1 MTASHLNLLTLF
13 DNNYCDKMTYKEK
26 LTAIRKQM
34 EADNVQAYLIPSADP
49 HMSEYLP
56 KHYKCIPFASGFRGS
71 AGTLVITHDF
81 AGLWT
86 DSRYFEQAA
95 EQLADSGFELVKLK
109 VQHMPEYIDWL
120 NDTLVPGDVVATDEK
135 LLSILSGDLLT
146 LNLGKKGI
154 TLTHKDY
161 LDPIWENR
169 PALPTDAAYLIE
181 DEHIGQ
187 SVTSK
192 LAEVRAVLMKQ
203 QADYHLVSSL
213 DDMAWLFNIRGK
225 DVNYNPVVLSFAL
238 ISQDHAKLYIDPAK
252 LTEAEKQT
260 LLKSAVEV
268 IAYDEIERDLAL
280 LPANASILIDPKR
293 NCYAYLKVLPASVK
307 VIKETNPSTVLK
319 AVKNATELANTRT
332 AMVKDGV
339 AITRFFKWISE
350 NIGKIKITELSAAA
364 QLRSYRSEQEGFIGD
379 SFTTISAYKAHG
391 ALPHYSASAECDSE
405 LKPESLFLVDSGG
418 QYFYGT
424 TDITRTVSLGENT
437 DEECIDYT
445 LVLKGMIDGCK
456 SRFPKGTCGYQI
468 DAITRKPIWEQGI
481 NYGHGTGHGVGYF
494 LNVHEGP
501 QVFNPTNTPVA
512 IELGMITSIEPGIYR
527 PGKHGIRIENL
538 VTTIEDAKTE
548 FGDFYAFEAL
558 TLAPIS
564 TNIVKKELLENS
576 QIQWLNDYNA
586 TVFEKL
592 SPFLTDE
599 ENLWLKK
606 ETAAI

>member
-1 MTASHLNLLTLF
+1 
-13 DNNYCDKMTYKEK
+13 MTYIEK
-26 LTAIRKQM
+26 LSAIREQM
-34 EADNVQAYLIPSADP
+34 KADNVHAYLIPSADP

-95 EQLADSGFELVKLK
+95 EQLAGSGFELVKLK
-109 VQHMPEYIDWL
+109 VQHMPEYINWL
-120 NDTLVPGDVVATDEK
+120 GETLPAGSTVASDEK

-146 LNLGKKGI
+146 KNLSNKGI

-161 LDPIWENR
+161 LNPIWEDR
-169 PALPTDAAYLIE
+169 PSLPTDPAFLIE
-181 DEHIGQ
+181 EQHIGQ
-187 SVTSK
+187 SVSSK
-192 LAEVRAVLMKQ
+192 LAEVRKALSSF
-203 QADYHLVSSL
+203 QAEYHLVSSL
-213 DDMAWLFNIRGK
+213 DDIAWLFNIRGK

-238 ISQDHAKLYIDPAK
+238 ISQDHAKLFINPSK
-252 LTEAEKQT
+252 LTEAEKQA
-260 LLKSAVEV
+260 LLKNGVEV
-268 IAYDEIERDLAL
+268 LPYEEIETAL
-280 LPANASILIDPKR
+280 SRLPENSSIFIDPKR
-293 NCYAYLKVLPASVK
+293 NCFAYLKVLPASVK
-307 VIKETNPSTVLK
+307 VIKETNPSTILK
-319 AVKNATELANTRT
+319 AVKNNTELANTRT

-339 AITRFFKWISE
+339 ALTRFFKWIVE

-364 QLRSYRSEQEGFIGD
+364 KLRSYREEQEGFVGD

-391 ALPHYSASAECDSE
+391 ALPHYSASAESDAT
-405 LKPESLFLVDSGG
+405 LQPESLFLVDSGG

-424 TDITRTVSLGENT
+424 TDVTRTISLGKNT
-437 DEECIDYT
+437 EEECIDYT

-456 SRFPKGTCGYQI
+456 LRFPQGTCGYQI
-468 DAITRKPIWEQGI
+468 DAITRRPIWENGI

-501 QVFNPTNTPVA
+501 QVFNPTNNPVA

-538 VTTIEDAKTE
+538 VHTIADSATE

-558 TLAPIS
+558 TIAPIN
-564 TNIVKKELLENS
+564 TTIVKKELLEQS
-576 QIQWLNDYNA
+576 EITWLNNYNA
-586 TVFEKL
+586 MVFEKL
-592 SPFLTDE
+592 SPFLTEE
-599 ENLWLKK
+599 ENNWLKT
-606 ETAAI
+606 ETQAI

>member
-1 MTASHLNLLTLF
+1 
-13 DNNYCDKMTYKEK
+13 MTYKEK

-34 EADNVQAYLIPSADP
+34 HADNVQAYLIPSADP

-56 KHYKCIPFASGFRGS
+56 KHYNCIPFTSGFRGS
-71 AGTLVITHDF
+71 AGTLVITQDF

-95 EQLADSGFELVKLK
+95 EQLDGSGFELVKLK
-109 VQHMPEYIDWL
+109 VQHMPEYIQWL
-120 NDTLVPGDVVATDEK
+120 GETLPHGSVVATDEK

-146 LNLGKKGI
+146 QTLSDKGI
-154 TLTHKDY
+154 SLTHKDY
-161 LDPIWENR
+161 LNPIWQDR
-169 PALPTDAAYLIE
+169 PPLPTDAAFLIE
-181 DEHIGQ
+181 EQHIGQ
-187 SVTSK
+187 SVSSK
-192 LAEVRAVLMKQ
+192 LKEIRAALTKY
-203 QADYHLVSSL
+203 QADFHLVSSL

-238 ISQDHAKLYIDPAK
+238 INQDYAKLFINPNK
-252 LTEAEKQT
+252 LTEAEKET
-260 LLKSAVEV
+260 LLKNGVEV
-268 IAYDEIERDLAL
+268 FPYEAIENALAH
-280 LPANASILIDPKR
+280 LPENSSILIDPKR
-293 NCYAYLKVLPASVK
+293 NCYAYLKVLPATVK

-319 AVKNATELANTRT
+319 AVKNETELANTRT

-339 AITRFFKWISE
+339 ALTRFFKWISE

-364 QLRSYRSEQEGFIGD
+364 KLRSYRAEQNGFVGD

-391 ALPHYSASAECDSE
+391 ALPHYSASTESDSE
-405 LKPESLFLVDSGG
+405 LQPESLFLVDSGG

-424 TDITRTVSLGENT
+424 TDITRTISLGTNT
-437 DEECIDYT
+437 EEECMDYT
-445 LVLKGMIDGCK
+445 LVLKGMIDGSK
-456 SRFPKGTCGYQI
+456 LRFPKGTCGYQI

-501 QVFNPTNTPVA
+501 QVFNPTNNPVA

-538 VTTIEDAKTE
+538 VNTVSNTTTE
-548 FGDFYAFEAL
+548 FGEFYAFEAL
-558 TLAPIS
+558 TLAAIN
-564 TNIVKKELLENS
+564 TRIVKKTLLEQS

-586 TVFEKL
+586 MVFEKL
-592 SPFLTDE
+592 SPFLTTE
-599 ENLWLKK
+599 ENNWLKK
-606 ETAAI
+606 ETQAI